1 MRKRARAFSIVLGC
15 LSLFANQASAEEVS
29 ESEIKSLPEKSAL
42 PARASLDRSASMFD
56 RYMEAGQ
63 NAAGIRADQ
72 LAETKLLDAIR
83 EAKKPSAQAGQL
95 IKARLALADVYLKSD
110 KFIAAGEIFQQ
121 CMPIAKRYFGEESK
135 EYAHC
140 LHGVAA
146 VSFYQGKYLKA
157 EPMILQ
163 AAALRKKLFG
173 ENSHEL
179 GESLII
185 HARIQGALGWKDDAH
200 FAMINGL
207 EVLHASPGPKSL
219 DLADGLREAAL
230 FYHSQGKLNRSRELF
245 ELSYSLKDKAVNFEQ
260 PPNLQGSVNFKW
272 EDGSPRSQEFTDAD
286 FPLKYLASNQV
297 RVSCTIVDLW
307 ELLGILICVT
317 NIGDKKVDIG
327 LGAPS
332 LTELKD
338 PYRPL
343 PLISENSIDH
353 RRRERTMWDMTY
365 NKPWLANIQKTRTVR
380 GFVSPKGHDMY
391 RGPNIFGIYGKW
403 GGTQRILP
411 PEKFMLNRSPEG
423 LEEQAEAVV
432 EEDLIHSRN
441 KGAFGLVSVTLEPF
455 ESRTGEL
462 FYLNPRKEELLLK
475 VPVGNTIFEFPFHAP
490 RRRIPQ

>member
-1 MRKRARAFSIVLGC
+1 MTVFGN
-15 LSLFANQASAEEVS
+15 FASAEEIS
-29 ESEIKSLPEKSAL
+29 DTAIDALPEKAAL
-42 PARASLDRSASMFD
+42 PARATLDRSASMFD
-56 RYMEAGQ
+56 RFMEAGE
-63 NAAGIRADQ
+63 NAAGIRANQ

-83 EAKKPSAQAGQL
+83 EAKKPGAPTGQL
-95 IKARLALADVYLKSD
+95 LKARLALADVYLHSD

-121 CMPIAKRYFGEESK
+121 CLSIAKRLYGDQSK
-135 EYAHC
+135 DYAHC
-140 LHGVAA
+140 LHGIAA

-157 EPMILQ
+157 EPQILQ
-163 AAALRKKLFG
+163 AIAIRKKLCG
-173 ENSHEL
+173 ERSHEV
-179 GESLII
+179 GESLIM
-185 HARIQGALGWKDDAH
+185 HARIQGALGWKEDAH
-200 FAMINGL
+200 TALTNGIDI
-207 EVLHASPGPKSL
+207 LHDSPGPKSL

-230 FYHSQGKLNRSRELF
+230 FYHAQGKLNRSRELF
-245 ELSYSLKDKAVNFEQ
+245 ELSYSLKDKVVNFEQ
-260 PPNLQGSVNFKW
+260 PPNLQGSVVFKW

-327 LGAPS
+327 IGAPS
-332 LTELKD
+332 LTEMKD

-343 PLISENSIDH
+343 PLISENTIDH

-411 PEKFMLNRSPEG
+411 PEKFMLNLS
-423 LEEQAEAVV
+423 
-432 EEDLIHSRN
+432 LIH
-441 KGAFGLVSVTLEPF
+441 
-455 ESRTGEL
+455 
-462 FYLNPRKEELLLK
+462 
-475 VPVGNTIFEFPFHAP
+475 I
-490 RRRIPQ
+490 